1 MNITLKN
8 INLKNITLNKK
19 ILAICIGCIGLLV
32 LGTLLTV
39 GIRMKYIKSGVVQ
52 HTEEASSNKIDEA
65 IKSADP
71 TKKGVAMECKKD
83 INTARAHYINLI
95 HKMANTKIVAEDNQ
109 VWGTV
114 DINNEN
120 IDKCIDYLE
129 IDVNVKKLDRDM
141 LIAGLKEWKQGNFKN
156 SVEIHN
162 QVWSYLGGTVGKAK
176 SLKN

>member
-8 INLKNITLNKK
+8 VNLKNITLNKK
-19 ILAICIGCIGLLV
+19 ILAICIGLLV
-32 LGTLLTV
+32 LGALLTI
-39 GIRMKYIKSGVVQ
+39 GIRMKYIKSGIVQ
-52 HTEEASSNKIDEA
+52 HTGEISGNKIDEA
-65 IKSADP
+65 IKSGDP
-71 TKKGVAMECKKD
+71 IKKSIAMECKTD
-83 INTARAHYINLI
+83 ISMARAHYINLI

-109 VWGTV
+109 VWGTA

-120 IDKCIDYLE
+120 IEKCIDYLE
-129 IDVNVKKLDRDM
+129 IDVNVKKLNRDM